1 MRTMSAKLCFSLTKS
16 SRKLKNT
23 RNAAQKILD
32 RLSAQIALHSRGS
45 APRFWWGRSQ
55 WAFHTSHLRGSHHF
69 VLLKG
74 QLSIDTQNWYVH
86 YPCRRW
92 HRQFFQLFYLQFR
105 SNKGGYVSS
114 LCNTFLSRF
123 LVPDDDV
130 SLYILYPQLPISV
143 ANKFMSI
150 LNETDYDFL

>member
-1 MRTMSAKLCFSLTKS
+1 M
-16 SRKLKNT
+16 
-23 RNAAQKILD
+23 
-32 RLSAQIALHSRGS
+32 
-45 APRFWWGRSQ
+45 
-55 WAFHTSHLRGSHHF
+55 
-69 VLLKG
+69 
-74 QLSIDTQNWYVH
+74 
-86 YPCRRW
+86 
-92 HRQFFQLFYLQFR
+92 
-105 SNKGGYVSS
+105 SS